1 MTVSHSSFAVR
12 SIGFAPEE
20 LVRISAMLACSPG
33 AGPTYFCL
41 HEDSLQEP
49 DVYIVNGDSPA
60 ALARLDNLPP
70 GALQSALV
78 IGAPARHS
86 HTGGA
91 CHPTLWPTL
100 ARPVERAV
108 LHDVLADLLDQ
119 RVQVQA
125 ACVARGVRARP
136 ERRRRLRIAPDCET
150 PAFYARLRHGPPDGA
165 VLIVDKECTFRN
177 HVARVVAGCPPG
189 QRPEL
194 AWTDSLRAAVH
205 LCDETAVSLVLINTA
220 AHGLEPYELCSSIKA
235 QQGAGRTPVVFLVEE
250 SFRYDA
256 ALARRAGVRG
266 LLDKPVA
273 GRHLLLTFQ
282 KLLDLPV

>member
-86 HTGGA
+86 HIGGA

-119 RVQVQA
+119 RVQAQA
-125 ACVARGVRARP
+125 ACVARGERLRP
-136 ERRRRLRIAPDCET
+136 ERRRRLRIGPDTES
-150 PAFYARLRHGPPDGA
+150 PDFYARLRHGPPDGA
-165 VLIVDKECTFRN
+165 VLIVDKESTFHN
-177 HVARVVAGCPPG
+177 QVARVLGERAPARR
-189 QRPEL
+189 RPL
-194 AWTDSLRAAVH
+194 AWTDSARAAVR
-205 LCDETAVSLVLINTA
+205 LCDETPVSLVMINTA
-220 AHGLEPYELCSSIKA
+220 APEIEPYGLCSTIKSQA
-235 QQGAGRTPVVFLVEE
+235 GAGRTPVLFLVEHA
-250 SFRYDA
+250 FRYDV
-256 ALARRAGVRG
+256 ARGRHAGVRG

-273 GRHLLLTFQ
+273 GRHLMMTFH

>member
-1 MTVSHSSFAVR
+1 MTATCSPFTVR
-12 SIGFAPEE
+12 LIGFSPEE
-20 LVRISAMLACSPG
+20 SVRLDTMLSDVPG
-33 AGPTYFCL
+33 AGPSYFCL
-41 HEDSLQEP
+41 HDYSLQEP
-49 DVYIVNGDSPA
+49 DVVIVNGDSA
-60 ALARLDNLPP
+60 AAVARLDCLPP
-70 GALQSALV
+70 GALHCALV
-78 IGAPARHS
+78 IGAP
-86 HTGGA
+86 GA
-91 CHPTLWPTL
+91 TLWPTL
-100 ARPVERAV
+100 ARPLERLV

-125 ACVARGVRARP
+125 ACMARGVRARP

-194 AWTDSLRAAVH
+194 AWTDSLRAAVR